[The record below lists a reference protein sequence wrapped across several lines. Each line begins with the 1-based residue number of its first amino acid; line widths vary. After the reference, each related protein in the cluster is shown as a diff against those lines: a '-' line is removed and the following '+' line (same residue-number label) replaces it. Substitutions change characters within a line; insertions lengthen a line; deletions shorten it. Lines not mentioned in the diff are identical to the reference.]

1 MGFKTWVELST
12 LAFLQWLIMILRKS
26 LYSTDH
32 TSPVAEMTAKCR
44 VLEVSKEW
52 SRYFASWIL
61 QGCRAVVET
70 LLRLAGFSWRAI
82 ISALITSFFLFAILL
97 EVIAT
102 TIEAFDISRN
112 RPFLTST

>member
-1 MGFKTWVELST
+1 MGFKTWVERST

-61 QGCRAVVET
+61 QGCSAVVET
-70 LLRLAGFSWRAI
+70 LLRLAGFSWWAI